1 MTTRIITE
9 EQATNMLYTLFALKQ
24 TYQPDRSWVHLADY
38 ADSALLTRKN
48 ITEFQLTQW
57 EDHRII
63 VAKGASS
70 SLG

>member
-24 TYQPDRSWVHLADY
+24 TYQPDRSWVHQADY
-38 ADSALLTRKN
+38 ADSALLAGKN

>member
-9 EQATNMLYTLFALKQ
+9 EQTTDLFYTLFALKQ
-24 TYQPDRSWVHLADY
+24 TYQPDGSWVHQADY